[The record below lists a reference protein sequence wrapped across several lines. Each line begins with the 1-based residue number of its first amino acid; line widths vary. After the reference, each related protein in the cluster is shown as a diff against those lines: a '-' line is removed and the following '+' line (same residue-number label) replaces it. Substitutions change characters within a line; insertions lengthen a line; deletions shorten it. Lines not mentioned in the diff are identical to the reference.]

1 MGQIAGLFALIDTS
15 ERHPLS
21 EGGDPR
27 REGCRFGAGSDG
39 VNGPLTECNMA
50 QDAVIDATFDA
61 LVKVVD
67 LLEELDNRYIV
78 RSVIQV
84 AVKTT
89 KTSIDDAVVAAAIR
103 VADAIG
109 PNKAKVTEFLNWL
122 RVRAKGTFASAGELD
137 FGCDCD
143 EEACTLAVAA
153 ATNWA
158 EA

>member
-1 MGQIAGLFALIDTS
+1 
-15 ERHPLS
+15 
-21 EGGDPR
+21 
-27 REGCRFGAGSDG
+27 
-39 VNGPLTECNMA
+39 MA
-50 QDAVIDATFDA
+50 NDAVIDATFDT
-61 LVKVVD
+61 LIKMVD
-67 LLEELDNRYIV
+67 LLEELDNRYVV
-78 RSVIQV
+78 RSAIQV
-84 AVKTT
+84 AVKVT
-89 KTSIDDAVVAAAIR
+89 KTSIDDVVVAAAVR

-122 RVRAKGTFASAGELD
+122 RVRAKGTFASAGDLS

>member
-1 MGQIAGLFALIDTS
+1 
-15 ERHPLS
+15 
-21 EGGDPR
+21 
-27 REGCRFGAGSDG
+27 
-39 VNGPLTECNMA
+39 MA

-61 LVKVVD
+61 LIKVVD

-89 KTSIDDAVVAAAIR
+89 KTSIDDVVVAAAVR

-109 PNKAKVTEFLNWL
+109 PNKVQVVEFLEWL
-122 RVRAKGTFASAGELD
+122 RLRAKGTFAGPAEL
-137 FGCDCD
+137 GCDCD
-143 EEACTLAVAA
+143 HDDCHELAVAA

-158 EA
+158 EAA